1 MQMLDIC
8 LVEESFMQSIP
19 SMTAVTV
26 VQASRLVCGLPWS
39 ERLDAMTGY
48 SRESLQ
54 TPTDCLLSLH
64 KLQVEDEVIIIDE
77 GYISSNYSVNNSIS
91 TY

>member
-1 MQMLDIC
+1 
-8 LVEESFMQSIP
+8 MQSLP

-39 ERLDAMTGY
+39 DRLEAMTGY
-48 SRESLQ
+48 SRENTE
-54 TPTDCLLSLH
+54 TPMDCLLSLH

-91 TY
+91 TC

>member
-1 MQMLDIC
+1 
-8 LVEESFMQSIP
+8 MQSIP

>member
-1 MQMLDIC
+1 MLDIC
-8 LVEESFMQSIP
+8 LVEESFMRTLS

-26 VQASRLVCGLPWS
+26 VQASRLLCGLPWS
-39 ERLDAMTGY
+39 ERLDTMTGY
-48 SRESLQ
+48 SRETLQ